1 LRQQSSCATVAKHEF
16 GSDGGSDAA
25 TSGVVGLTLSPAKNI
40 LKMGNL
46 ELLLSAPCTH
56 SQPRKWCAML
66 LLSVMFLG
74 VALSYTLQQRGVPG
88 TPVSAALQTTLHYET
103 NHIAPGAHDDEL
115 NNRFLAEL
123 TKLSPDKCCR
133 ILDIGFGSGRCIDAF
148 AAAGHRVL
156 GLDSCQAYVRACR
169 ERADTQKVQLVCAN
183 LHDPFPESVSSLR
196 FEGVFASRSLFH
208 VYRLLLPSVLHDL
221 HGQLLP
227 GGIFFSLNP
236 LPPCFTDEE
245 DWGID
250 NDRRYAHFM
259 TPSTWAC
266 LCEAAGFIAVD
277 SYPWPPV
284 VVDEHLAAD
293 RMWLS
298 IWFRAHD

>member
-1 LRQQSSCATVAKHEF
+1 MSSAFLREACAGT
-16 GSDGGSDAA
+16 
-25 TSGVVGLTLSPAKNI
+25 
-40 LKMGNL
+40 
-46 ELLLSAPCTH
+46 
-56 SQPRKWCAML
+56 RML
-66 LLSVMFLG
+66 LLPVTFLV
-74 VALSYTLQQRGVPG
+74 VALSYHTLQQRGVPG
-88 TPVSAALQTTLHYET
+88 TPVSAALRTTLHYET
-103 NHIAPGAHDDEL
+103 NNIAPGAHDDEL

-123 TKLSPDKCCR
+123 TKLSPDKRCR

-169 ERADTQKVQLVCAN
+169 ERADAHKVQLVCAN

-236 LPPCFTDEE
+236 LPPCLTDEE

-277 SYPWPPV
+277 SYPWPPFGDDV
-284 VVDEHLAAD
+284 AAD

-298 IWFRAHD
+298 IWLRAHD